1 MRWVPLLLV
10 SMVGTAAADPAAK
23 PAKPQA
29 AKPQA
34 AQPVPSPQ
42 TASDPQPLTRA
53 PSVAPFLVFDPP
65 PPPVKSLR
73 IEALRIAGERSE
85 ADWRFPEP
93 EPIIGFR
100 TDGSFF
106 MGYPQ
111 HRPRNARSAAL
122 HGGAAAS
129 TLLGEILLGTGA
141 PIAGVGALLTG
152 ATLDAAAADVD
163 RDAEARRKQ

>member
-10 SMVGTAAADPAAK
+10 SIAGTAAADPAAK
-23 PAKPQA
+23 PQPPSKPA
-29 AKPQA
+29 TAP
-34 AQPVPSPQ
+34 PSAPAP
-42 TASDPQPLTRA
+42 TTVNDPQPLTRA
-53 PSVAPFLVFDPP
+53 PTVAPFLVFDPP

-93 EPIIGFR
+93 EPIMGFR
-100 TDGSFF
+100 SDGSFF

-122 HGGAAAS
+122 HTGAAAS

-141 PIAGVGALLTG
+141 PIAGVGAMLTG